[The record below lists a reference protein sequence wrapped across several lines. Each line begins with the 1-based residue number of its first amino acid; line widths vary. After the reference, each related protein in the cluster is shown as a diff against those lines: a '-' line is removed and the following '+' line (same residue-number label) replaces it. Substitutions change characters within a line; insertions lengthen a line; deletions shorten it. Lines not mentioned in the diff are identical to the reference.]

1 MNEPKGERSK
11 SRTGLHAI
19 GAAVRPAW
27 KAKAV
32 EIGFVDANGSD
43 FAVLL
48 ARPAATDLIMY
59 LVDALSAEEGRPGP
73 TERMREA
80 QLLLRALIEPRVR
93 KARWVAQRLGVGE
106 RQSRANRGE
115 ARAAARAGEVD
126 RASLKPWD
134 SSRRARAP
142 EDRDLVQK
150 QDLDPPVGFAPDKRG
165 VGCDRLVLAAPLR
178 R

>member
-32 EIGFVDANGSD
+32 EIEFVDANGSD

-48 ARPAATDLIMY
+48 PRPAAADLIMY

-93 KARWVAQRLGVGE
+93 KARWVAQRLGVGDSAISQW
-106 RQSRANRGE
+106 RSGKAVPTE
-115 ARAAARAGEVD
+115 ARLEQLRELVK
-126 RASLKPWD
+126 STV
-134 SSRRARAP
+134 RR
-142 EDRDLVQK
+142 
-150 QDLDPPVGFAPDKRG
+150 
-165 VGCDRLVLAAPLR
+165 
-178 R
+178 

>member
-32 EIGFVDANGSD
+32 EIEFVDANGSD

-48 ARPAATDLIMY
+48 PRPAAADLIMH
-59 LVDALSAEEGRPGP
+59 LVGALSAEAGP
-73 TERMREA
+73 TERTSEA